1 MEKKF
6 FTAAIAC
13 VLLWFVGQGVFAIE
27 TCEKY
32 GTVSVSG
39 GSYIVQNNCWGS
51 DARQCISVA
60 DTNNPAFT
68 ITASA
73 HSQGNVASYPS
84 VFKGCHWDMCTSGWT
99 STKVSSLSKATYSWS
114 VSTAGV
120 TGVYDVAAEAWFSP
134 SLDCSEG
141 YNGGVEMMIWMDAK
155 GGIVPAGSK
164 TGTYG
169 PYEVWKGSMSDGVN
183 TWTYICYYRIAQTSV
198 TVDLMG
204 FIADSI
210 QRGYMSSSLYLH
222 DIEAGFELMSGGA
235 GLKLNSFSATVTG
248 GGSGPQPVPTPDLDP
263 LPSSGDPCPS
273 VSSTTQTLPYTFD
286 GSGIYCW
293 TFSSTPEYINSNN
306 MEVLAVNGVD
316 FTGKYVMASEL
327 PAKID
332 GKYYVYYKGNW
343 DWSHFNAA
351 GAIASEPTPGV
362 NETPAP
368 TATPSETNPP
378 TAVPSATPVATPV
391 AQGNV
396 GDVNNDGS
404 ITIVDALLVAQYYV
418 GMTPSVFFVDRADA
432 NCDGNEDIID
442 ALLIAQYYV
451 GLISSLGC

>member
-1 MEKKF
+1 MKKKC
-6 FTAAIAC
+6 IIVSGVC
-13 VLLWFVGQGVFAIE
+13 VLLAFTCVNLAAQQ

-32 GTVSVSG
+32 GTIPIQG
-39 GSYIVQNNCWGS
+39 GAYIAQNNCWGS
-51 DARQCISVA
+51 DARQCISVSGSG
-60 DTNNPAFT
+60 FT
-68 ITASA
+68 ITAA
-73 HSQGNVASYPS
+73 EHNQGNVASYPS
-84 VFKGCHWDMCTSGWT
+84 IFKGCHWDTCTTGWT
-99 STKVSSLSKATYSWS
+99 SIRVSSLSAASYTWS
-114 VSTAGV
+114 VTTAGV
-120 TGVYDVAAEAWFSP
+120 DGVYDVAAEAWFSP
-134 SLDCSEG
+134 SLDCSTG
-141 YNGGVEMMIWMDAK
+141 YDGGVEMMIWMDAK

-222 DIEAGFELMSGGA
+222 DIEAGFELMSGGT

-248 GGSGPQPVPTPDLDP
+248 GGSGPQPGPTPDLDP
-263 LPSSGDPCPS
+263 LPSSGNPCPN
-273 VSSTTQTLPYTFD
+273 VSSAAQTLPFVFD

-293 TFSSTPEYINSNN
+293 TFGSTPEYINSNN

-351 GAIASEPTPGV
+351 GAVASEPTPGS
-362 NETPAP
+362 ETQPPTSVP
-368 TATPSETNPP
+368 TATPTSAPNATP
-378 TAVPSATPVATPV
+378 TATPVTAGQ
-391 AQGNV
+391 A
-396 GDVNNDGS
+396 GDVNGDGS
-404 ITIVDALLVAQYYV
+404 VSIVDALLVAQYYV
-418 GMTPSVFFVDRADA
+418 GITPSVFLADRADV
-432 NCDGNEDIID
+432 NCDTNVDIID
-442 ALLIAQYYV
+442 ALRIAQYYV
-451 GLISSLGC
+451 GLVTSLGC